1 MEIAAW
7 KSRGGEGKSES
18 PALMYR
24 CMNNSEPMA
33 IASEYYSPGCEESTH
48 LSLFDEN
55 PSRFVPFELRFILPG
70 RFFLAVQGSQLL
82 TNRFDFL
89 ICDSDL
95 VIITQQSGLGE
106 AGPFYFDHNTV
117 NNEYLILK
125 YRFGH
130 SFLHPKYRRL
140 STTVLRSTV
149 VGVFHFKSKVC
160 KQGFQRRI
168 VCHPVIC
175 NVCPRLVSTSIRHVY
190 EKIGKRHQ
198 REYLTSS
205 VPAKRHE
212 IQVGCPDVDSA
223 DAVQGSTDVE
233 PSVRAAS
240 ETSDPNIQCPAGG
253 SVEHGAGSIERP
265 GSSGEA
271 QTRPT
276 SKNSQQS
283 EGNSAGAPN
292 SSRDQRCPLSTETST
307 RSSPRQRQ
315 ETVENS
321 LQPMTVAP
329 SKRTVPTKRKRTTT
343 PKRMELSITICITGS
358 DLSPQL
364 FPLVDDFLQ
373 RECEAGLFAV
383 ERGGSL
389 LNLHLQG
396 VIAIICT
403 SALDVKKR
411 ITAAI
416 HWDENRPLVAGVCVK
431 KLTNKGI
438 HTFVGMVG
446 YCLKDRKDF
455 HFRVTMKNIN
465 DAVQRE
471 GMMLFTFFGAADLKN
486 RVELNPST
494 IMQRALQYNK
504 YVSHHPLG
512 TSFRGCIRRMLVRGH
527 YTPSTTWLI
536 NKEMDKSCMAA
547 LWKCY
552 VQPGTITLA
561 DVDQIFFWMPRL
573 QPSRYIEG
581 VDHGLQFLK
590 TSVLNDMVDS
600 DHIQA
605 DTEQISGN
613 PAAHDLPDW
622 AFFISCDLYDM

>member
-1 MEIAAW
+1 MSTVQMQFEGARMQNPAYAQLQKPPIPTFNVQQEVPSNMEQVPSSVQAVPVKRRSGRPPGTRNKVKVIQ
-7 KSRGGEGKSES
+7 
-18 PALMYR
+18 P
-24 CMNNSEPMA
+24 EP
-33 IASEYYSPGCEESTH
+33 P
-48 LSLFDEN
+48 
-55 PSRFVPFELRFILPG
+55 
-70 RFFLAVQGSQLL
+70 
-82 TNRFDFL
+82 
-89 ICDSDL
+89 
-95 VIITQQSGLGE
+95 
-106 AGPFYFDHNTV
+106 
-117 NNEYLILK
+117 
-125 YRFGH
+125 
-130 SFLHPKYRRL
+130 
-140 STTVLRSTV
+140 TVL
-149 VGVFHFKSKVC
+149 G
-160 KQGFQRRI
+160 
-168 VCHPVIC
+168 
-175 NVCPRLVSTSIRHVY
+175 
-190 EKIGKRHQ
+190 
-198 REYLTSS
+198 
-205 VPAKRHE
+205 
-212 IQVGCPDVDSA
+212 
-223 DAVQGSTDVE
+223 
-233 PSVRAAS
+233 
-240 ETSDPNIQCPAGG
+240 TSDVHSLPKRPPCRP
-253 SVEHGAGSIERP
+253 P
-265 GSSGEA
+265 GSG
-271 QTRPT
+271 
-276 SKNSQQS
+276 KK
-283 EGNSAGAPN
+283 
-292 SSRDQRCPLSTETST
+292 
-307 RSSPRQRQ
+307 
-315 ETVENS
+315 TVDNS

-329 SKRTVPTKRKRTTT
+329 SKTTVPTKRKRTTT
-343 PKRMELSITICITGS
+343 LKRMELSITICITGS

-373 RECEAGLFAV
+373 RECEASLFAV

-389 LNLHLQG
+389 LNLHLHG

-416 HWDENRPLVAGVCVK
+416 HWDENRPLGAGVCVK

-446 YCLKDRKDF
+446 YCLKDRKEF
-455 HFRVTMKNIN
+455 HFRVTMKNIS

-486 RVELNPST
+486 RVELNPSN

-512 TSFRGCIRRMLVRGH
+512 TSFRGCIRGMLVGGH

-536 NKEMDKSCMAA
+536 NKGMDKSCMAA

-600 DHIQA
+600 DHIPA

-622 AFFISCDLYDM
+622 ASFISLIPGVGDAQCDSSDRPLERIGSNCLCCG